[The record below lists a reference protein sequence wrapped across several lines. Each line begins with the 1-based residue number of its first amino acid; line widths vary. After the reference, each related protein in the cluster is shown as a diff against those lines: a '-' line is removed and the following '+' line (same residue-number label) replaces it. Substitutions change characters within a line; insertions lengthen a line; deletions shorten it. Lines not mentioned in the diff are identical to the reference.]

1 MMPAHAAH
9 AEVTLG
15 ALFGETAAGYA
26 ECLIG
31 DITMHSAEVTP
42 GALFMAL
49 AGRRHHGL
57 DFVDE
62 ALRRGARAVA
72 WEPAEGRASPQLPQG
87 CVGVRVPRL
96 RARLG
101 AIADEFF
108 AWPSAAMSLAA
119 VTGTNGKTTVA
130 WLVASALEQT
140 GQPCAYIGTLG
151 HGRTTA
157 LADSSLTTPD
167 VITLHRWLAAAR
179 DEGCR
184 HGVLEASSHALDQAR
199 LDAVRL
205 RVAAFTNLSHDHLDY
220 HGSMQAYAAAKA
232 RLFAWPGLETA
243 VINADDACGAQL
255 LASLPAES
263 QAVTV
268 TMNGVAAGGAA
279 RRLAGRIVASQGH
292 GLSVA
297 WSLDGSSGVLESAL
311 LGRFNAANLLLAL
324 GMLVALDVPV
334 DEAAARLSRV
344 RPPPGRMQLFGG
356 AGRRPLVVV
365 DFAHTP
371 DALERVLQT
380 LREHRPAG
388 RLLCVFGCGGDRDRG
403 KRALMGEV
411 AGRLSDHV
419 ILTDDNPRS
428 EDGEQII
435 REIRSGLGAASCE
448 VIRDR
453 AEAIRVAVTTATSDD
468 LVLVAGKGHE
478 QQQRFGSFSLP
489 FSDEAAVRAALE
501 LQP

>member
-1 MMPAHAAH
+1 MPARAAH
-9 AEVTLG
+9 DEVTLA
-15 ALFGETAAGYA
+15 ALFGDVAAA
-26 ECLIG
+26 SADRMIG
-31 DITMHSAEVTP
+31 DLTMHSAEVTP
-42 GALFMAL
+42 GALFVAL
-49 AGRRHHGL
+49 AGRRQHGL
-57 DFVDE
+57 DFLDE

-72 WEPAEGRASPQLPQG
+72 WEPVEGRLPPQLPQG
-87 CVGVRVPRL
+87 CAEVRVPQL
-96 RARLG
+96 RAHLG
-101 AIADEFF
+101 TIADAFF
-108 AWPSAAMSLAA
+108 ARPSAAMSLAA

-130 WLVASALEQT
+130 WLVATALEQAAR
-140 GQPCAYIGTLG
+140 PCAYIGTLG
-151 HGRTTA
+151 HGRTMA
-157 LADSSLTTPD
+157 LADSTLTTPD

-179 DEGCR
+179 DDGCC

-199 LDAVRL
+199 LDGVRL

-255 LASLPAES
+255 LASLPPAS
-263 QAVTV
+263 QALSV
-268 TMNGVAAGGAA
+268 TMNGVAPGGAA
-279 RRLAGRIVASQGH
+279 RRLTGRVIASQGH

-297 WSLDGSSGVLESAL
+297 WSLDGASGVLESAL
-311 LGRFNAANLLLAL
+311 LGGFNAANLLLAL
-324 GMLVALDVPV
+324 GMLVALDLPV

-356 AGRRPLVVV
+356 AGRRPLIVV

-371 DALERVLQT
+371 DALERVLHT
-380 LREHRPAG
+380 LREHRPGG
-388 RLLCVFGCGGDRDRG
+388 RLLCVFGCGGERDRS

-411 AGRLSDHV
+411 AGRLADHV
-419 ILTDDNPRS
+419 VLTDDNPRG

-435 REIRSGLGAASCE
+435 REIRSGLGAASYE

-453 AEAIRVAVTTATSDD
+453 ADAIRAAVAIAAPDD

-478 QQQRFGSFSLP
+478 QTQSVGANRLP